1 MSEAGSRLN
10 GMNKLTS
17 YIVGS
22 VIAAIVV
29 AVLAFVGAR
38 NLLGSGGQEPE
49 RGVDA
54 PASASAQVGEE
65 TSSSAQR
72 VRRAQ

>member
-1 MSEAGSRLN
+1 
-10 GMNKLTS
+10 MNKLTS

-54 PASASAQVGEE
+54 PASASAQVGEGDVVKRPACPE
-65 TSSSAQR
+65 GA
-72 VRRAQ
+72 VAGV